1 MILTLLLLW
10 VTGGEE
16 AAAGNCKACGRSWP
30 SVPMMP
36 CGPVVG
42 GVATPCCFP
51 FSSPSLA
58 LACGYWWPHHSS
70 VAARALFSKNPL
82 NYNRRAEKVT
92 QTLKKKKNNKNK
104 QLAARKKS
112 KTSWVLSIDLSITQ
126 KISLPC
132 TSHSLSFLLKS
143 ILTGARISEVWPER
157 SRRGKPQ
164 IIRNAR
170 DLFQR
175 NARGLTEV

>member
-1 MILTLLLLW
+1 MTLTLLLLQ

-16 AAAGNCKACGRSWP
+16 AARGNREGCGCSWP

-36 CGPVVG
+36 CGPVVR
-42 GVATPCCFP
+42 GVATPCSSA

-70 VAARALFSKNPL
+70 VAARTLFSKNPL

-92 QTLKKKKNNKNK
+92 QTLKKKNKK
-104 QLAARKKS
+104 LAVRKKG
-112 KTSWVLSIDLSITQ
+112 KTNWVLSIDPSITQ

-143 ILTGARISEVWPER
+143 ILTEAYISEVWPER

-164 IIRNAR
+164 IIRNKK
-170 DLFQR
+170 LLLKKVTGQKR
-175 NARGLTEV
+175 NHKEN